1 MRGLVGMFQWDDGPA
16 TRGFAPGLAAGMAMR
31 QWRSPDASLTL
42 AAWGDP
48 HPACEIGWHVD
59 DVAGLVVVADC
70 TLYDRERLAAALGV
84 SPWTGSS
91 AGLLLQAWLR
101 WGDAMLERLDGDFAF
116 VICDLR
122 ARKLVAAV
130 DPMGM
135 RPLFYRHEPG
145 RRFAFATSQEVLAV
159 QVGLD
164 PRIPEQRLL
173 EPLFNAEQLAHF
185 EPEIPGL
192 QRLQAAHVCNANA
205 AGLHLEQWWR
215 PGESRPGLAES
226 DVNGWVEGL
235 HWQLSEAVRKRLA
248 DGVNAGLTFS
258 GGLDSSAILA
268 LACGSGA
275 PQRLTAY
282 SVLDRGNPGCPETRA
297 IDQMLAATG
306 AASVRIDVVAM
317 QAEAALARAAVARA
331 PRFVSGRNGFL
342 PLFDQMA
349 CESGVDVMMNGI
361 DADAMFHYE
370 GLVERMVLDGRY
382 RDMLRDARKLDRL
395 AGGAWMVPDLRR
407 ARLTARLPWPLRAG
421 IRRVRGRLGE
431 SESLHAALLRDDAA
445 ARLDLRGRLRAH
457 RRLVSSP
464 APPARTVPSAGLV
477 NPYTLDGIGRFQ
489 QRSRH
494 FGVEM
499 RCPFLDRAL
508 IDFSAWIPLELRMRH
523 GRLKWILRKAMS
535 PLLPHSVAWRGDKF
549 HPGSHFDRVM
559 LQPVLEQAVRDF
571 RGSGPAIAPYVDRD
585 RFLQAAARWQAGAI
599 EAVWELKMLLLLEHW
614 LQHNR
619 DKVAWAC

>member
-1 MRGLVGMFQWDDGPA
+1 MRGMAGDFRLDGGVPEVI
-16 TRGFAPGLAAGMAMR
+16 GSDLAGNQR
-31 QWRSPDASLTL
+31 VWRSPDARLTL
-42 AAWGDP
+42 TTWGHP
-48 HPACEIGWHVD
+48 HSACEIGWHVD
-59 DVAGLVVVADC
+59 DAAGLVLVADC
-70 TLYDRERLAAALGV
+70 TLYDREQLAAALGLA
-84 SPWTGSS
+84 PWAGSS
-91 AGLLLQAWLR
+91 AELLLQAWLR
-101 WGDAMLERLDGDFAF
+101 WGGAMLERLDGDFAF
-116 VICDLR
+116 VICDLH

-145 RRFAFATSQEVLAV
+145 RRFTFATSQEVLAV

-164 PRIPEQRLL
+164 PRIPEHRLL
-173 EPLFNAEQLAHF
+173 EPLFNAERLAHF
-185 EPEIPGL
+185 EPEVAGITRLWAARVCRVDAKCLHVARYWTPG
-192 QRLQAAHVCNANA
+192 AVN
-205 AGLHLEQWWR
+205 
-215 PGESRPGLAES
+215 PGLADG
-226 DVNGWVEGL
+226 DVAGWAEAL
-235 HWQLSEAVRKRLA
+235 RWQLDAAVRKRLA
-248 DGVNAGLTFS
+248 DGVNTGLTFS

-268 LACGSGA
+268 LACGMVA
-275 PQRLTAY
+275 PQRFTAY

-306 AASVRIDVVAM
+306 AVSVRIDVATM
-317 QAEAALARAAVARA
+317 QAEAALARAVVARA

-370 GLVERMVLDGRY
+370 GLVERMVLDGRH
-382 RDMLRDARKLDRL
+382 RDMLRDARKLDHL

-431 SESLHAALLRDDAA
+431 SKLLHAALLRDDAA
-445 ARLDLRGRLRAH
+445 VRLDLRGRIRAH

-535 PLLPHSVAWRGDKF
+535 PYLPHNVVWRGDKF
-549 HPGSHFDRVM
+549 HLGSHFDRVM

-571 RGSGPAIAPYVDRD
+571 SGSGPAIAPYVDRT
-585 RFLQAAARWQAGAI
+585 RFLQQAAHWQNGAI
-599 EAVWELKMLLLLEHW
+599 EAVWELKMLLLLELW
-614 LQHNR
+614 LQHNA
-619 DKVAWAC
+619 DKVAWGC

>member
-1 MRGLVGMFQWDDGPA
+1 MRGFAGGIRWDGGPVA
-16 TRGFAPGLAAGMAMR
+16 GGFAPGRAADAMR
-31 QWRSPDASLTL
+31 RWRSPDGGLWL
-42 AAWGDP
+42 AAWGAE
-48 HPACEIGWHVD
+48 HRGTYMGWCAD
-59 DVAGLVVVADC
+59 AEAGLVLAADVC
-70 TLYDRERLAAALGV
+70 LYDRDGLQSALGL
-84 SPWTGSS
+84 
-91 AGLLLQAWLR
+91 AGPALDAAILLLRAYQR
-101 WGDAMLERLDGDFAF
+101 WGEGMLSQLDGDFAF
-116 VICDLR
+116 VVCDLR
-122 ARKLVAAV
+122 KRCVFAAT

-135 RPLFYRHEPG
+135 RSLFYRYQQGE
-145 RRFAFATSQEVLAV
+145 RFTFSTSAEALAAC
-159 QVGLD
+159 VGVD
-164 PRIPEQRLL
+164 TRIPESRLL

-185 EPEIPGL
+185 EPEIPGI
-192 QRLQAAHVCNANA
+192 QRLQAAHICNANA
-205 AGLHLEQWWR
+205 AGLRLEQWWR
-215 PGESRPGLAES
+215 PGENRPGLAES

-235 HWQLSEAVRKRLA
+235 HWQLSEAVRKRLS

-268 LACGSGA
+268 LACDMVA
-275 PQRLTAY
+275 PNRITAY

-306 AASVRIDVVAM
+306 AASVRIDVAAM

-431 SESLHAALLRDDAA
+431 SKSLHAALLREDAA
-445 ARLDLRGRLRAH
+445 DRLDLRGRIRAH
-457 RRLVSSP
+457 RRLVSSS
-464 APPARTVPSAGLV
+464 APPARTVPTAGLV

-535 PLLPHSVAWRGDKF
+535 PLLPHAVAWRGDKF

-619 DKVAWAC
+619 DKVAWGC